1 MSDQVERYSHISV
14 TQAGDARATVEV
26 THIEIAEGFDP
37 DTCCDERE
45 KALIGMIRSYL
56 RPEQA
61 PDCLIRRLRHV
72 MADVC
77 AEQQLDNTRHE
88 GSDDGTQE
96 IAH

>member
-1 MSDQVERYSHISV
+1 
-14 TQAGDARATVEV
+14 
-26 THIEIAEGFDP
+26 
-37 DTCCDERE
+37 
-45 KALIGMIRSYL
+45 MIRSYL

-77 AEQQLDNTRHE
+77 AEQQLDSTRHE